1 MIKFWKRLWKIRMFN
16 FMFVGGCG
24 FLLNLAIYNPLTVL
38 IHSKITFLNQVFYLP
53 ALLIS
58 TPIVIAF
65 NYALNKK
72 WTYRDFPAKS
82 LSLARYEFMGLCT
95 AVFDMIV
102 LFLLVHY
109 GHIFYLV
116 AMVLAA
122 IIMFSIRYFISNRWV
137 WKTAKVKA

>member
-1 MIKFWKRLWKIRMFN
+1 MIKLWKRLWKIRVFN

-24 FLLNLAIYNPLTVL
+24 FLLNLAIYYPLTVL
-38 IHSKITFLNQVFYLP
+38 IHNKVTFLNQVFYLP

-72 WTYRDFPAKS
+72 WTYKDCPAKS

-95 AVFDMIV
+95 AFFDIIV
-102 LFLLVHY
+102 LFLLVY
-109 GHIFYLV
+109 FGHIFYLV
-116 AMVLAA
+116 AMILTAL
-122 IIMFSIRYFISNRWV
+122 IMFLIRYFISNRWV
-137 WKTAKVKA
+137 WETAKVKA